1 MDNILQISTT
11 FTCQY
16 YLNKKKIIIRSS
28 SEHIKDFLSVIGAE
42 YSKILDGYLLDT
54 DKTFIDIIGM
64 HSHVIKCIENLYS
77 LYDSELKEESD
88 KENIEKKKKKG
99 EISVKKKVEMNADSS
114 SFETTDDSNS
124 VENMTTSG
132 YILNIS
138 NDEWIIYFNNELLN
152 SEIFSNIKIK
162 YNKTFMGF
170 SFKNENKY
178 VGVLEKNGYIIV
190 NGVFHTNEKSCHV
203 HLSNHLKDDEKNKEI
218 SEIKKLSGRFNKK
231 LNLFSV
237 PIKFTDNLLEL
248 GYINVSN

>member
-1 MDNILQISTT
+1 MDSISQISTT

-64 HSHVIKCIENLYS
+64 HSHVVKCIENIYHI
-77 LYDSELKEESD
+77 YDSELKEESD
-88 KENIEKKKKKG
+88 KVNTVEKKNKDKLIIG
-99 EISVKKKVEMNADSS
+99 ETS

-124 VENMTTSG
+124 VENESVNG
-132 YILNIS
+132 YILNICD
-138 NDEWIIYFNNELLN
+138 DEWIIYFNNELLK
-152 SEIFSNIKIK
+152 SEIFSEIKIK
-162 YNKTFMGF
+162 YNKTYMGF

-190 NGVFHTNEKSCHV
+190 NGAFHTNEKSCLV
-203 HLSNHLKDDEKNKEI
+203 YLSNHLKDDERKKEI

-231 LNLFSV
+231 LNIFSV

-248 GYINVSN
+248 GYINISSE